1 MKICWN
7 VGNEEPVVEE
17 QKKKKLSKIIATV
30 VLSIIIVGAV
40 GFAVPVH
47 RSPIYHLEY
56 SSDASNMT
64 VLSGQ
69 VDISGKIYGYYGKN
83 VNSSF
88 IDVEKIIVEN
98 KEFNNAN
105 LTIAGGDIEW
115 QINSSINASFE
126 SAFLVFLSSWN
137 SLNRNEMGI
146 AIFTDENMWINATR
160 AVIKTENCSVKI
172 RNKNNNH
179 TYHGDYTIKL
189 ENELENFSSIHR
201 AEIMGL
207 ALSNDSMGD
216 FSLSVKKS
224 SSSMELEDL
233 IKKFGEL
240 DENESE
246 DTEIP
251 SFPFNI
257 NGAAILTE
265 GNAIIEGNRLNFT
278 FCFCRGS
285 FNATFNN
292 SFSMTGKCNLILTD
306 NGFYTDEEGYFIV
319 PKKLIGLWPIAIGI
333 WIMTRFIGKSS
344 GETPKNKKLKWIAL
358 GFHILLLI
366 MAFYLWDREIN
377 RLFGKSLIPLLIS
390 SGNEI
395 FNASLTNP
403 FIFIAPLELIPWS
416 ISILLIG
423 LPIGILI
430 NSILKIW
437 GLREGKGI
445 GKGIGAMAIWFIGAS
460 YIIFFLNAII
470 SPFMKMIPI

>member
-47 RSPIYHLEY
+47 HPPIYTIRII

-83 VNSSF
+83 VSSSF
-88 IDVEKIIVEN
+88 INVERIVVEN

-105 LTIAGGDIEW
+105 LTIEGGDIEW
-115 QINSSINASFE
+115 QMNSSISASFE
-126 SAFLVFLSSWN
+126 SAFLAFISSWD
-137 SLNRNEMGI
+137 SQNETGI

-160 AVIKTENCSVKI
+160 ATIKTENCSIEINDHV
-172 RNKNNNH
+172 
-179 TYHGDYTIKL
+179 YHGNYTI
-189 ENELENFSSIHR
+189 ELENFSSIHR

-207 ALSNDSMGD
+207 VLSNDSMGD

-246 DTEIP
+246 DMKVP
-251 SFPFNI
+251 ALPFDV

-306 NGFYTDEEGYFIV
+306 NGFYTDEEGYFII

-423 LPIGILI
+423 LPIGISI
-430 NSILKIW
+430 NSVLKIW